1 MLSKGLLALIV
12 LAACAGCATATSPG
26 GGEPTASRPATGHG
40 FGFAS
45 PVGDAEVPRCPPGLG
60 YNRAT
65 GLCVSGGP

>member
-12 LAACAGCATATSPG
+12 LTACAGCATATSPG
-26 GGEPTASRPATGHG
+26 VAGQ
-40 FGFAS
+40 GFAS
-45 PVGDAEVPRCPPGLG
+45 PVGDPEVARCSPGLG